1 MKRMSL
7 LQIEG
12 LRAGYG
18 DVQILRDVSI
28 KVGAG
33 QIVALIGAN
42 GAGKTT
48 TLRAISGL
56 IDAHGGTIR
65 FADQPIHNWP
75 SHRIVD
81 AGLVQVPEGRHL
93 FGDMTVHENL
103 ELGSI
108 RRGRKRRQRTIDEV
122 YGLFPRLGE
131 RRRQLA
137 GTLSG
142 GEQQM
147 LAIGRALMTRPR
159 LLMLDEPSLGL
170 APLIVADIFSIVQE
184 VRKAGTTVLIVEQNA
199 VQTLAMADQGYV
211 LENGEIVLQGSGE
224 TLLENEAVRD
234 AYLGL

>member
-1 MKRMSL
+1 MTL
-7 LQIEG
+7 LRIEG
-12 LRAGYG
+12 LHAGYG

-28 KVGAG
+28 GVNEG

-56 IDAHGGTIR
+56 IPVRSGTIR
-65 FADQPIHNWP
+65 FADRSIHNLP

-93 FGDMTVHENL
+93 FDHMTVQENL

-108 RRGRKRRQRTIDEV
+108 RRGRGRRQRTIGEV
-122 YGLFPRLGE
+122 FSLFPRLGE

-147 LAIGRALMTRPR
+147 LAIGRALMTRPS

-170 APLIVADIFSIVQE
+170 APLIVADIFRIVQD
-184 VRKAGTTVLIVEQNA
+184 VREAGTTVLIVEQNA

-211 LENGEIVLQGSGE
+211 LENGEIVLEGSGE
-224 TLLENEAVRD
+224 ALLKNEAVRN

>member
-1 MKRMSL
+1 MSL
-7 LQIEG
+7 LQIDG

-18 DVQILRDVSI
+18 DVQILRDVSLA
-28 KVGAG
+28 VQEG

-56 IDAHGGTIR
+56 IAARAGAIR
-65 FADQPIHNWP
+65 FKDRAIHNWP
-75 SHRIVD
+75 SHRIVS

-93 FGDMTVHENL
+93 FAHMTVQENL

-108 RRGRKRRQRTIDEV
+108 RRGRERRRRSIEEV
-122 YGLFPRLGE
+122 FALFPRLGE

-159 LLMLDEPSLGL
+159 MLMLDEPSLGL
-170 APLIVADIFSIVQE
+170 APLIVADIFRIVQE
-184 VRKAGTTVLIVEQNA
+184 VREAGATVLIVEQNA
-199 VQTLAMADQGYV
+199 VQTLAMADYGYV
-211 LENGEIVLQGSGE
+211 LENGEIVLEGSGDA
-224 TLLENEAVRD
+224 LLKNEAVRN

>member
-1 MKRMSL
+1 MSL
-7 LQIEG
+7 LRVDN

-18 DVQILRDVSI
+18 DVLILRDVTFE
-28 KVGAG
+28 VQPG
-33 QIVALIGAN
+33 QIVALIGTN

-56 IDAHGGTIR
+56 IPTRGGAIHFGR
-65 FADQPIHNWP
+65 QPIHDWP

-93 FGDMTVHENL
+93 FGHMTVHENL

-108 RRGRKRRQRTIDEV
+108 RRGRKRRRRSIDEV
-122 YGLFPRLGE
+122 YAFFPRLAE
-131 RRRQLA
+131 RRDQMA

-147 LAIGRALMTRPR
+147 LAIGRALMTRPE

-170 APLIVADIFSIVQE
+170 APLIVADIFRIVQE
-184 VRKAGTTVLIVEQNA
+184 VRDAGATVLIVEQNA
-199 VQTLAMADQGYV
+199 VQTLGMADQGYV
-211 LENGEIVLQGSGE
+211 LENGAIVLQGSGE
-224 TLLENEAVRD
+224 ELLQNEAVRN

>member
-1 MKRMSL
+1 MIL
-7 LQIEG
+7 LEIER

-18 DVQILRDVSI
+18 DVQILRDVSFS
-28 KVGAG
+28 VETG

-56 IDAHGGTIR
+56 IPTRGGTIR
-65 FADQPIHNWP
+65 FDGQAIHDWP
-75 SHRIVD
+75 SHRVVD

-93 FGDMTVHENL
+93 FGHMTVQENL

-108 RRGRKRRQRTIDEV
+108 RRGRGRRRRSIDEV
-122 YGLFPRLGE
+122 FSLFPRLGE
-131 RRRQLA
+131 RRRQIA

-147 LAIGRALMTRPR
+147 LAIGRALMAKPR
-159 LLMLDEPSLGL
+159 LLLLDEPTEGL
-170 APLIVADIFSIVQE
+170 APRYVGLLYGLIGDLQRQNHTI
-184 VRKAGTTVLIVEQNA
+184 LIVEQT
-199 VQTLAMADQGYV
+199 VHHLLRIADRAYV
-211 LENGEIVLQGSGE
+211 LEHGHIIMEGQGLA
-224 TLLENEAVRD
+224 LLNDERLKV

>member
-1 MKRMSL
+1 MSL

-28 KVGAG
+28 GVDEG

-65 FADQPIHNWP
+65 FADQPIHHWP

-93 FGDMTVHENL
+93 FGDMTVQENL

-108 RRGRKRRQRTIDEV
+108 RRGRSRRRRTIDEV
-122 YGLFPRLGE
+122 YELFPRLGE

-170 APLIVADIFSIVQE
+170 APLIVADIFRIVRE
-184 VRKAGTTVLIVEQNA
+184 VRNAGTTVLIVEQNA

-224 TLLENEAVRD
+224 MLLENEAVRD

>member
-1 MKRMSL
+1 MSL

-28 KVGAG
+28 SVDEG

-56 IDAHGGTIR
+56 IDARGGTIH
-65 FADQPIHNWP
+65 FGDQPIHDWP

-93 FGDMTVHENL
+93 FGDMTVQENL

-108 RRGRKRRQRTIDEV
+108 RRGRSRRRRTIDEV

-170 APLIVADIFSIVQE
+170 APLIVADIFRIVQE
-184 VRKAGTTVLIVEQNA
+184 VREAGTTVLIVEQNA

>member
-1 MKRMSL
+1 M

-12 LRAGYG
+12 LNAGYG
-18 DVQILRDVSI
+18 DVHILRDVSLT
-28 KVGAG
+28 VEEG

-48 TLRAISGL
+48 TLKAISGL
-56 IDAHGGTIR
+56 IPVRAGTVHFDDR
-65 FADQPIHNWP
+65 PIHDWP
-75 SHRIVD
+75 SHRTVD

-93 FGDMTVHENL
+93 FGHMTVQENL

-108 RRGRKRRQRTIDEV
+108 RRGKGRRKRTMEEV
-122 YGLFPRLGE
+122 YDLFPRLRE

-147 LAIGRALMTRPR
+147 LAVARALMTRPK

-170 APLIVADIFSIVQE
+170 APLIVADIFRIVQD
-184 VRKAGTTVLIVEQNA
+184 VRQSGTTILIVEQNA
-199 VQTLAMADQGYV
+199 QQTLAMADYGYV
-211 LENGEIVLQGSGE
+211 LENGQIVLQGSGE
-224 TLLENEAVRD
+224 ELLQEEKVRD
-234 AYLGL
+234 AYLGI

>member
-1 MKRMSL
+1 L
-7 LQIEG
+7 LQING
-12 LRAGYG
+12 LYAGYG
-18 DVQILRDVSI
+18 DVVILRDVSLS
-28 KVGAG
+28 VDAG

-56 IDAHGGTIR
+56 ILARNGTIH
-65 FADQPIHNWP
+65 FGDEEIHDWP
-75 SHRIVD
+75 SHRTVA
-81 AGLVQVPEGRHL
+81 AGLVHVPEGRRL
-93 FGDMTVHENL
+93 FGQMTVRENL

-108 RRGRKRRQRTIDEV
+108 RRGRRRRQRTMDEV
-122 YGLFPRLGE
+122 FELFPRLAE
-131 RRRQLA
+131 RHAQLA

-170 APLIVADIFSIVQE
+170 APLIVADIFRIVQQ
-184 VRKAGTTVLIVEQNA
+184 VRDAGATVLIVEQNA
-199 VQTLAMADQGYV
+199 AQTLAMADRAYV

-224 TLLENEAVRD
+224 ALLKNAQVRN
-234 AYLGL
+234 AYLGM